1 MPDFLVHKTQQ
12 EKLTLHV
19 DTSIMSW
26 LLVSVSMSMS
36 MTVAM
41 TLTM

>member
-26 LLVSVSMSMS
+26 LLVSVSMSM
-36 MTVAM
+36 TVAM